1 MTLDRSFVI
10 LIYLMT
16 TTTDPSQARPLAEHG
31 PDSPLSA
38 EIVAWIEAE
47 AGHPVTSVTRVAAG
61 GRRLGFA
68 VDLAGADST
77 RGLYLAMEPGDAT
90 AGDRPSGLRRE
101 FHVYQRLARDGIRV
115 PPVLALHPTI
125 DAMLMEHVPG
135 HARYGSI
142 GDTATKV
149 AVARDFMACLATAH
163 LVDPWD
169 DPVPGLEPH
178 GSIRR
183 HLTEF
188 VDGWAERYRSGRN
201 GPDPLL
207 EHGLRWLRSRMP
219 DPDRRLAIVQGDT
232 GPGNFMFDG
241 DRVTAIVDWELSHL
255 GDPFEDLGWLS
266 MRAAQDPFPD
276 LALRLQEYADAL
288 GEELDLDAVRYY
300 RVLAEWT
307 IALIGHLKSRAG
319 LGDSERGNAFVFE
332 QLHRRLL
339 IEALAEADG
348 ETLPDLPGIRFADTD
363 RTWVY
368 DMALDQQRV
377 SVVPHLD
384 DPLAVRRAK
393 GVART
398 LKWLKQADRAGGEP
412 VERERQA
419 LQALLGT
426 AVGDLTAARLEVVRG
441 IREDRWSKADQR
453 AYLWLKT
460 WLDNEVCGEAMGR
473 LRDRHLDPLT
483 QPADGGAS

>member
-1 MTLDRSFVI
+1 
-10 LIYLMT
+10 MT
-16 TTTDPSQARPLAEHG
+16 THLSQPSHSTEHDPA
-31 PDSPLSA
+31 SPLPA

-68 VDLAGADST
+68 IDLAGPGSP
-77 RGLYLAMEPGDAT
+77 RRLYLAMEPDDAT
-90 AGDRPSGLRRE
+90 ADDRPSGLRRE
-101 FHVYQRLARDGIRV
+101 FHVFRRLARDGVRV
-115 PPVLALHPTI
+115 PTVLALHPTV
-125 DAMLMEHVPG
+125 DAMLMELVPG
-135 HARYGSI
+135 HARFGSI

-149 AVARDFMACLATAH
+149 AVARDFMGCLATAH
-163 LVDPWD
+163 LVDPSD

-188 VDGWAERYRSGRN
+188 LDSWAERYHCGRN

-207 EHGLRWLRSRMP
+207 EHGLRWLRAQMP
-219 DPDRRLAIVQGDT
+219 DPDRRLAFVQGDT
-232 GPGNFMFDG
+232 GPGNFMFD
-241 DRVTAIVDWELSHL
+241 DNRVTAIVDWELSHL

-276 LALRLQEYADAL
+276 LALRLREYAAAL

-307 IALIGHLKSRAG
+307 VALIGHLKSRSG

-348 ETLPDLPGIRFADTD
+348 ETPPDLPGIRFADTD
-363 RTWVY
+363 RTWIY
-368 DMALDQQRV
+368 EMALDQQRV

-384 DPLAVRRAK
+384 GALPVRRAK

-398 LKWLKQADRAGGEP
+398 LKWLKQADRAGREP
-412 VERERQA
+412 EERERRA

-426 AVGDLTAARLEVVRG
+426 VDDLPTARLEVVRG
-441 IREDRWSKADQR
+441 IREDRWDDATLR
-453 AYLWLKT
+453 TYLWLRT
-460 WLDNEVCGEAMGR
+460 WLDNEICGEAMGR

-483 QPADGGAS
+483 GPADGGAS